1 MPCRGSIA
9 SLKVCFDSQRKGIA
23 TFEDIPVT
31 VSEDFVGTYEA
42 PELRLTVGDDR
53 VVFAPQ
59 GLNVYG
65 AAGRVDLRGDRDV
78 ISLIRLPEEGIQK
91 EWQFVLQRVPKLR
104 TIPLDEQSL
113 IEALEHVMIP

>member
-65 AAGRVDLRGDRDV
+65 AAAAWIFAATGMSFHSFGSRR
-78 ISLIRLPEEGIQK
+78 K
-91 EWQFVLQRVPKLR
+91 ESKRSGSSCSSEFPNCEPSPWMNN
-104 TIPLDEQSL
+104 PLSR
-113 IEALEHVMIP
+113 HSSTS